1 MMMLSLDDAIKAVT
15 MLLDDT
21 DGIDKIRS
29 CDVINNL
36 KYAPSVEEIETAQ
49 KWISVKD
56 RLPDKRGNYLVVH
69 KSYAYVGISHFLTNL
84 RDNGQFEYEG
94 EPNEPGFYNGDG
106 EGDWVERDITHWM
119 PLPDLPK
126 EDE

>member
-1 MMMLSLDDAIKAVT
+1 MKMLSLDDAIKAVT

-36 KYAPSVEEIETAQ
+36 KYAPSVEEIEPAQ

-56 RLPDKRGNYLVVH
+56 RLPEEHKLVLATDETFYVH
-69 KSYAYVGISHFLTNL
+69 VNWIVESKWIRPFHNRITYWMTI
-84 RDNGQFEYEG
+84 
-94 EPNEPGFYNGDG
+94 PN
-106 EGDWVERDITHWM
+106 
-119 PLPDLPK
+119 LPK
-126 EDE
+126 EVDDDET